1 MLLGSE
7 DGSIRLHSTN
17 NDRPLITWAGTVD
30 NEPIVKTVWS
40 TSRPCV
46 FFILDTANRYE
57 EVRNVVF
64 ITRILFYRIHLWDLG
79 AGDIYPAHTV
89 QFGDKINSFS
99 LSWETGEPGIRQMLA
114 VGLEEGRVEVM
125 HLKTDYRAEDE
136 DSCDRELERFL
147 HYVSII

>member
-1 MLLGSE
+1 MS
-7 DGSIRLHSTN
+7 
-17 NDRPLITWAGTVD
+17 
-30 NEPIVKTVWS
+30 
-40 TSRPCV
+40 
-46 FFILDTANRYE
+46 
-57 EVRNVVF
+57 
-64 ITRILFYRIHLWDLG
+64 RIHLWDLG

-99 LSWETGEPGIRQMLA
+99 LSWETGEPGVRQMLA

-136 DSCDRELERFL
+136 ESCDRELERFL

>member
-1 MLLGSE
+1 M
-7 DGSIRLHSTN
+7 
-17 NDRPLITWAGTVD
+17 
-30 NEPIVKTVWS
+30 
-40 TSRPCV
+40 
-46 FFILDTANRYE
+46 
-57 EVRNVVF
+57 
-64 ITRILFYRIHLWDLG
+64 WDLG

-99 LSWETGEPGIRQMLA
+99 VSWETGDPGVRQMIA

-125 HLKTDYRAEDE
+125 HLKGDYRAEDE